1 MKVDFLV
8 VMMPYHHCWNVNGHD
23 DCGNVPYAS
32 VVEWKMMKMK
42 IEDGAN
48 TYDAGC
54 TRLVFEVSSH
64 LYIEVDTHLPRT

>member
-8 VMMPYHHCWNVNGHD
+8 VMMPYHHCWNVNSHD

-32 VVEWKMMKMK
+32 VVEWMMMKM

-48 TYDAGC
+48 TYDAGY